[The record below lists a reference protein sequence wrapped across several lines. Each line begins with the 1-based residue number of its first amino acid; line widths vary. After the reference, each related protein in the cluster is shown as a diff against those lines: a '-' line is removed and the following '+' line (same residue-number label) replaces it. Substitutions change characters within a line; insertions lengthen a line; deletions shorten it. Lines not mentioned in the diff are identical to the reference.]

1 MVSSSYCGCGLQKK
15 SRLKLYPN
23 LRNIISISLGISV
36 VALGFLRD
44 YLFYNINWIYLTL
57 INGRRNAARREFYFL
72 LEWKP
77 QEIIQLK
84 WFLTVLFYI
93 LFAGLT
99 CYFIHHFFRK
109 KEFLKIS
116 IGFYLGIFLLSG
128 IIYSF
133 GYFSGFDKE
142 LYPIIRTLM
151 GIAQSFMPLMV
162 LFVIFKFY
170 SQSESN

>member
-1 MVSSSYCGCGLQKK
+1 MPEKTN
-15 SRLKLYPN
+15 LKLNPKI
-23 LRNIISISLGISV
+23 RHTISIALGVGV

-57 INGRRNAARREFYFL
+57 VNGRANSARTEFYFL
-72 LEWKP
+72 LDWKP

-84 WFLTVLFYI
+84 WFLTILFYG

-99 CYFIHHFFRK
+99 CFFIYHYFRK
-109 KEFLKIS
+109 KEYLKIS
-116 IGFYLGIFLLSG
+116 VFLYLGIFLLSG
-128 IIYSF
+128 ILYSL
-133 GYFSGFDKE
+133 GYITGLNKE

-151 GIAQSFMPLMV
+151 GVAQSFMPLMV

-170 SQSESN
+170 PQNESN